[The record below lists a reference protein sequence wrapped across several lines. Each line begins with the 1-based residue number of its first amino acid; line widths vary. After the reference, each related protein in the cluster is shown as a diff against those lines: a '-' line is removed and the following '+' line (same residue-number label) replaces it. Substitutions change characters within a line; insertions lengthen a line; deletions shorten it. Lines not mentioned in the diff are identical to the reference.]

1 MLASAAIDC
10 ALLARAEWGG
20 REGSVERGREAGRLI
35 VKFAC
40 ATSGTV
46 CFTRCKADNDAIVA
60 GVANCIKGVNFMQ
73 RCARCKAHLECLQ
86 YTHMHSKE
94 KRRGGRVD
102 SCVHP
107 KVSVSFLGES
117 FIACC

>member
-1 MLASAAIDC
+1 M
-10 ALLARAEWGG
+10 
-20 REGSVERGREAGRLI
+20 
-35 VKFAC
+35 KFAC

-86 YTHMHSKE
+86 NTYTHTRARQSGE
-94 KRRGGRVD
+94 VGTYVCV
-102 SCVHP
+102 SVHP
-107 KVSVSFLGES
+107 KVSVSFLDKLL
-117 FIACC
+117 

>member
-10 ALLARAEWGG
+10 ALLARAEWEV
-20 REGSVERGREAGRLI
+20 REGSVERREAGRLI

-86 YTHMHSKE
+86 YIHSKE
-94 KRRGGRVD
+94 GREGG
-102 SCVHP
+102 SCVRVCTQ
-107 KVSVSFLGES
+107 KFQFLFWAKFYS
-117 FIACC
+117 LLLTL